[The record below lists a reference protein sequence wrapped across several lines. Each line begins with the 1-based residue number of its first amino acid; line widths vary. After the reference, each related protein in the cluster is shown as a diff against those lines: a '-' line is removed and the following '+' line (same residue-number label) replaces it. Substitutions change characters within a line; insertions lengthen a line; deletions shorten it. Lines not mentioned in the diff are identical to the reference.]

1 MGLFDVFK
9 GDSAQAMTPKLAFA
23 ASLIYMMSADGQI
36 EEEEIGQL
44 VSAIGGDRATL
55 DNALKFVRKNRVDA
69 FLVQAAPVLSEPQK
83 LCILTNLCDSLLAD
97 GNAAPTEQVLFNQF
111 MSAFGVSDAH
121 FRPCFE
127 VIAMKNDRSVFG
139 AA

>member
-23 ASLIYMMSADGQI
+23 ASLIYMMSVDGQI

-44 VSAIGGDRATL
+44 ISAIGGDRATL
-55 DNALKFVRKNRVDA
+55 DNALKYVRKNKVDA
-69 FLVQAAPVLSEPQK
+69 FLEQVPLVLSEPQK
-83 LCILTNLCDSLLAD
+83 LCALTNLCDSLLAD
-97 GNAAPTEQVLFNQF
+97 GNAAQAEQVLFNKF
-111 MSAFGVSDAH
+111 LTAFGVSEER
-121 FRPCFE
+121 FRPYFD

-139 AA
+139 K